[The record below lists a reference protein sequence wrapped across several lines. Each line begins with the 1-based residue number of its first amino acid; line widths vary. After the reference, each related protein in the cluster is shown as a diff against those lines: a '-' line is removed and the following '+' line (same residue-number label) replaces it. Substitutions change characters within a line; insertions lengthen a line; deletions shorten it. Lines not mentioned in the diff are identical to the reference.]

1 MTLKDLTG
9 ERYSRLTVVGRAPDY
24 ISPSGK
30 HLTCWVCRC
39 DCGETVTVTGVHLK
53 SGHTRSCGCYNHDQA
68 VDRSMN
74 PESPGCVKRKSNT
87 FVFEDNEAFCHFN
100 KGGGFSFDA
109 DDYDKLKDHC
119 WYDNGH
125 GYAVAR
131 GEGGK
136 LMFAHRVITDCPDGK
151 VVDHINHD
159 TLNNRKSNLRAC
171 SQAENMKNIKPRKSN
186 RSGVPGVWYEAG
198 SNRWRASVHV
208 NKHTFHLGSYRS
220 LEEAREARKRAEKEF
235 YGDFAYEE

>member
-24 ISPSGK
+24 VSPSGK

-53 SGHTRSCGCYNHDQA
+53 SGHTQSCGCYSHDQA
-68 VDRSMN
+68 VDRSRN
-74 PESPGCVKRKSNT
+74 PESPGCVK
-87 FVFEDNEAFCHFN
+87 
-100 KGGGFSFDA
+100 
-109 DDYDKLKDHC
+109 
-119 WYDNGH
+119 
-125 GYAVAR
+125 
-131 GEGGK
+131 
-136 LMFAHRVITDCPDGK
+136 
-151 VVDHINHD
+151 
-159 TLNNRKSNLRAC
+159 
-171 SQAENMKNIKPRKSN
+171 RKSN
-186 RSGVPGVWYEAG
+186 RSGVPGVWYEAD

-208 NKHTFHLGSYRS
+208 NKRTFHLGSYHS